1 MHGDTVCDVGLLTS
15 WCPISGKRLET
26 EAQPGSPPAVDS
38 KDSCA
43 DLQAQQQ
50 PMQQQP
56 IPMDLVQSWA
66 AEQQRA
72 QQQQQQKEAVSA
84 VGPRASSASTCS
96 SSRME
101 HGSAEAVP
109 AAVPLNCAAVSTPRS
124 DAVAALK
131 RNMHEDPTSTPAA
144 DVLLFNKATQLPVV
158 NWTGP
163 IKHKANGRVVEM
175 CSLSLQV
182 GLRGSW
188 LLLPAAETARWQLTV
203 AWW

>member
-1 MHGDTVCDVGLLTS
+1 M
-15 WCPISGKRLET
+15 
-26 EAQPGSPPAVDS
+26 
-38 KDSCA
+38 
-43 DLQAQQQ
+43 
-50 PMQQQP
+50 
-56 IPMDLVQSWA
+56 
-66 AEQQRA
+66 
-72 QQQQQQKEAVSA
+72 
-84 VGPRASSASTCS
+84 
-96 SSRME
+96 
-101 HGSAEAVP
+101 
-109 AAVPLNCAAVSTPRS
+109 
-124 DAVAALK
+124 AALK